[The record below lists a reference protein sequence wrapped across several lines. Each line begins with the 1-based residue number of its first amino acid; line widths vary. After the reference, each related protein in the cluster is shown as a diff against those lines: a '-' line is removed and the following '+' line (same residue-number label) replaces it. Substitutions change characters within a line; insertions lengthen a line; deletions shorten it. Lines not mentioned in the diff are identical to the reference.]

1 MARDWMTT
9 SIGPINFESNQ
20 YGLVRIGWGEVTRVN
35 SDDPQL
41 EITKKWL
48 SDYFGGKVGELPTL
62 DETALTKFQ
71 SKVLGYLRDK
81 TTTGQTIT
89 YSDLATAVGHSN
101 ASRAVGSV
109 MAMNPWPLLVPCH
122 RVVCSDVVIGNY
134 SGEGGSLTKT
144 RLLLHEGL
152 KFDSHGKLAH

>member
-35 SDDPQL
+35 SDEPQL

-81 TTTGQTIT
+81 TTTGQ
-89 YSDLATAVGHSN
+89 
-101 ASRAVGSV
+101 R
-109 MAMNPWPLLVPCH
+109 PL
-122 RVVCSDVVIGNY
+122 S
-134 SGEGGSLTKT
+134 SS
-144 RLLLHEGL
+144 
-152 KFDSHGKLAH
+152 